1 MDGTSIE
8 FIYRRISNQQNLDEL
23 KEWLEEHPL
32 QNTETNVIPETEDEI
47 VATK

>member
-23 KEWLEEHPL
+23 KEWLLENPL
-32 QNTETNVIPETEDEI
+32 QNTETNVVPDAKDEI
-47 VATK
+47 IATE